1 MRNAD
6 KVMTALKEA
15 FSESRIENIY
25 YPEKKEEC
33 IYCNGTY
40 IASFDEKFWQADFDN
55 IEIKIK
61 APLKHIKEFINGAVG
76 YEIVRA
82 AVERGLSE
90 WQEES
95 QRNN

>member
-1 MRNAD
+1 MKNGN
-6 KVMTALKEA
+6 KVIESLKEA
-15 FSESRIENIY
+15 FPEGRIENIY

-33 IYCNGTY
+33 IYYNGTC

-61 APLKHIKEFINGAVG
+61 APLVHIKDFINRAVG

-82 AVERGLSE
+82 AVERGLCE
-90 WQEES
+90 WDEES
-95 QRNN
+95 QQNS